1 MVRGSVGDAV
11 EVEVVLVLWAV
22 SFLYALTVRRFSAV
36 VVTLLRQVVRVLVK
50 RLPCTGADVQIFK
63 GASACPDRV
72 LHTVTIY
79 GSRLS
84 DIF

>member
-1 MVRGSVGDAV
+1 MGGKFPLCFNGPSVFCRSGDFATP
-11 EVEVVLVLWAV
+11 
-22 SFLYALTVRRFSAV
+22 SCT
-36 VVTLLRQVVRVLVK
+36 VLVK

-84 DIF
+84 DIL